1 MTEALLDTLD
11 ETEARGVLF
20 QCCGSRRWVEQMLAR
35 RPFGSDEQL
44 LTSVDE
50 VWWGL
55 TREDW
60 LEAFAH
66 HPRIGERL
74 PPDQA
79 AGQGA
84 RWASEEQAGA
94 AVADSATLEALVEY
108 NAAYEHRF
116 GHVFLICAT
125 GLGAAAMLETLQ
137 ARLENPADMEL
148 RIAAGEQAKITRLR
162 LQKLEPV

>member
-1 MTEALLDTLD
+1 MTAVLLDTLD

-35 RPFGSDEQL
+35 RPFGSDERL

-66 HPRIGERL
+66 HPRIGER
-74 PPDQA
+74 PAPDPA
-79 AGQGA
+79 AGQDA

-94 AVADSATLEALVEY
+94 AAADSATLEALVEY
-108 NAAYEHRF
+108 NAAYERRF

-125 GLGAAAMLETLQ
+125 GLGAAAMLQTLQ

-148 RIAAGEQAKITRLR
+148 RIAAGEQAKVTRLR
-162 LQKLEPV
+162 LQKLEPE

>member
-35 RPFGSDEQL
+35 RPFGSDERL

-108 NAAYEHRF
+108 NEAYERRF

-125 GLGAAAMLETLQ
+125 GLRAAAMLETLQ

-162 LQKLEPV
+162 LQKLEAV

>member
-74 PPDQA
+74 PPDRA
-79 AGQGA
+79 AGQSA

-125 GLGAAAMLETLQ
+125 GLSAAAMLETLQ

>member
-1 MTEALLDTLD
+1 MTEVLLDTLD
-11 ETEARGVLF
+11 DAEAREVLF
-20 QCCGSRRWVEQMLAR
+20 QCCGSHRWVEQMLAR
-35 RPFGSDEQL
+35 RPFGSDERL

-55 TREDW
+55 EREDW

-79 AGQGA
+79 AGQDA
-84 RWASEEQAGA
+84 RWATEEQAGA
-94 AVADSATLEALVEY
+94 AAADSATLEALVEY
-108 NAAYEHRF
+108 NAAYERRF

-125 GLGAAAMLETLQ
+125 GLSATAMLETLQ

-148 RIAAGEQAKITRLR
+148 RIGAGEQAKITRLR